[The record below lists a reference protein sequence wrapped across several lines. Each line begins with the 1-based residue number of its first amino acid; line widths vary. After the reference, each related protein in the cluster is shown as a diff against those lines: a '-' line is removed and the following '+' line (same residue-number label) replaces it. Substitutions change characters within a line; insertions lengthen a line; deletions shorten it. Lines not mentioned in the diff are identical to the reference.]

1 MATHLAEAEKG
12 PKKRKL
18 GIKKSSK
25 AKSKARRILAE
36 KVRYFKP
43 KTIDNKMKKLYH
55 KRAREYNSDEDEP
68 GPATGAKDEHYL
80 ENDGGYSSEEAEE
93 YGDQDGLDSNEGN
106 GVSDDEEDDT
116 IQPGITKFMEG
127 CRAFRVAFKR
137 IINKTVQ
144 DDDLVSLLF

>member
-1 MATHLAEAEKG
+1 MATHFAEAEED

-18 GIKKSSK
+18 GIKKTSK

-36 KVRYFKP
+36 KVRRFKP

-55 KRAREYNSDEDEP
+55 KRAREYNSDDDES
-68 GPATGAKDEHYL
+68 GPATGAEDEDDS

-93 YGDQDGLDSNEGN
+93 YGDEGN

-116 IQPGITKFMEG
+116 IQPGITKFIEG
-127 CRAFRVAFKR
+127 CRAFRVAFKK
-137 IINKTVQ
+137 IIKKTVE
-144 DDDLVSLLF
+144 DVDLVSLLL